1 MDVPESQ
8 ESTDNTKSELNP
20 QDGDDNF
27 HGLLPGL
34 TLTYTTTVAVSNSV
48 DSVWKRFHAR
58 TLPLFSLIRQ
68 YLEKAPLAQCL

>member
-27 HGLLPGL
+27 HGLLPGI
-34 TLTYTTTVAVSNSV
+34 AAHRCRANRFRFDNEASSRNSV
-48 DSVWKRFHAR
+48 QPDG
-58 TLPLFSLIRQ
+58 
-68 YLEKAPLAQCL
+68 